1 MFFKLLNELYYIYSC
16 TMIITKKQVI
26 ISKKHEH
33 DAMKRTFR
41 NYKGIL
47 KIKNMIAAIKIKEKV
62 KRVEISNQ

>member
-1 MFFKLLNELYYIYSC
+1 MFFKLLSELYYIYSC

-26 ISKKHEH
+26 ISKKHEP